1 MTSEFEQWR
10 ITRELHAQIKLEAAK
25 TGLKMHEL
33 ATMAWRCYL
42 EAKSGHK
49 IVDQPKPDKLDG
61 HIEELEKHLGG
72 CHRFWITQRRQLE
85 SSATLIMINP
95 SNCHAVSIFS
105 FVKCTIRQFPRTRPP
120 LT

>member
-72 CHRFWITQRRQLE
+72 L
-85 SSATLIMINP
+85 SSVLDHAKATVRKL
-95 SNCHAVSIFS
+95 SDTHHD
-105 FVKCTIRQFPRTRPP
+105 
-120 LT
+120 